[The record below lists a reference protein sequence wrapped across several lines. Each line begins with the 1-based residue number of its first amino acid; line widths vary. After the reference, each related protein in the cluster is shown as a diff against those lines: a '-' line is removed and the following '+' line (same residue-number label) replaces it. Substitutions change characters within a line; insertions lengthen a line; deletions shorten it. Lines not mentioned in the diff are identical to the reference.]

1 MARLVKKLA
10 IGASLALGFS
20 AAATVPALAGSLTN
34 PIVTGTVETDYYLY
48 DVRDTNGDGIVD
60 QTYLN
65 PSADLDSVLMEQ
77 DGTPGGNVELWANSE
92 QSGADFFAPQVSLSG
107 QIKGKTLTLSS
118 LNAFDWFTTSSGT
131 QDYTYNGDTLATRW
145 FNELLTN
152 AGQGGIVGKGIGEF
166 AFDNF
171 IRNGGFQRASDP
183 NISYVKNSEGSI
195 DIGLAGHFNMKDV
208 YDYWFIPDGFQASEV
223 VKYTYDGVTD
233 YLFSFEATES
243 GLREL
248 ADGKSHSG
256 NYEVAIATV
265 PEPST
270 LLGLMAV
277 GSLFAAAKRKSK
289 NA

>member
-1 MARLVKKLA
+1 MAGLVKKLA
-10 IGASLALGFS
+10 IGASLAAGFT

-34 PIVTGTVETDYYLY
+34 PTITGADYYLY

-65 PSADLDSVLMEQ
+65 PSADLNSILMER
-77 DGTPGGNVELWANSE
+77 DGTPGGNIELWGGSE
-92 QSGADFFAPQVSLSG
+92 QPGANFFAPPVSLSG

-118 LNAFDWFTTSSGT
+118 LNAYDWFTTSSGT
-131 QDYTYNGDTLATRW
+131 QNYTYDGDTLATRW
-145 FNELLTN
+145 FNEFLTN
-152 AGQGGIVGKGIGEF
+152 AGQGGIVDKSLGKF
-166 AFDNF
+166 AFNSF
-171 IRNGGFQRASDP
+171 IGSGGFQRASDP
-183 NISYVKNSEGSI
+183 NISYVNTSEGSI

-208 YDYWFIPDGFQASEV
+208 YGYWFIPDGLQASEV

-243 GLREL
+243 GLREF

-256 NYEVAIATV
+256 NYQVAIAV

-277 GSLFAAAKRKSK
+277 GSLFAAAKRKSR

>member
-1 MARLVKKLA
+1 MAGLVKKLA
-10 IGASLALGFS
+10 IGASLSVGFS
-20 AAATVPALAGSLTN
+20 AAATVPALAVSLTN
-34 PIVTGTVETDYYLY
+34 PTITGTDYYLY
-48 DVRDTNGDGIVD
+48 DVRDTDGNGIVD

-65 PSADLDSVLMEQ
+65 PSADLNNILMQQ
-77 DGTPGGNVELWANSE
+77 DGTPGGNVELWASSE
-92 QSGADFFAPQVSLSG
+92 QPGANFFAPQVSLSG
-107 QIKGKTLTLSS
+107 QINGKTLTLSS

-131 QDYTYNGDTLATRW
+131 QNYAYDGDTLATRW
-145 FNELLTN
+145 FNELLTH
-152 AGQGGIVGKGIGEF
+152 AGQGDIVGNGTGEF
-166 AFDNF
+166 AFNSF
-171 IRNGGFQRASDP
+171 IHSGGFQRASDP
-183 NISYVKNSEGSI
+183 NISYVEASEGSI

-208 YDYWFIPDGFQASEV
+208 YNYSFIPDGFQASEV

-256 NYEVAIATV
+256 HYKVAIAV

-270 LLGLMAV
+270 VLGLMAV
-277 GSLFAAAKRKSK
+277 GAVGSLFASAKRKSK